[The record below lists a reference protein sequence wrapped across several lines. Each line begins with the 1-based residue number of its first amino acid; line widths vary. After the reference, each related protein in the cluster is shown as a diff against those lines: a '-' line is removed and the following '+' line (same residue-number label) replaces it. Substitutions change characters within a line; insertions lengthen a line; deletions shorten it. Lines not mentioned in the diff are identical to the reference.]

1 MTMLEI
7 YPKLKAS
14 HAGFAMLTIMV
25 FTVRGLGVLAGM
37 RWPMHKLPRI
47 GSMVIDTLLLATAVA
62 LLAAMQFSMLNTPWL
77 QLKLVL
83 LVAYVVLGVFAL
95 KRAPT
100 RSGKALAFVAALLC
114 YAHMYGMARHKDV
127 LGWFAM

>member
-1 MTMLEI
+1 MNLLEI
-7 YPKLKAS
+7 YPQLKAS

-25 FTVRGLGVLAGM
+25 FSVRGLGVLAGM
-37 RWPMHKLPRI
+37 QWPMHIALRV
-47 GSMVIDTLLLATAVA
+47 GSMVIDTLLVATAVA
-62 LLAAMQFSMLNTPWL
+62 LLVALQFNMLAQPWM

-100 RSGKALAFVAALLC
+100 RSGKALAFVLALLC
-114 YAHMYGMARHKDV
+114 FAHMYGMARHKDL
-127 LGWFAM
+127 LGWLA

>member
-1 MTMLEI
+1 MTLIEI

-25 FTVRGLGVLAGM
+25 FTIRGLGVLAGM
-37 RWPMHKLPRI
+37 QWPMKTWLRV

-62 LLAAMQFSMLNTPWL
+62 LLVAMQFSMLSMPWL

-83 LVAYVVLGVFAL
+83 LVAYVALGVFAL
-95 KRAPT
+95 KRAST
-100 RSGKALAFVAALLC
+100 RSGKALAFAAALLC
-114 YAHMYGMARHKDV
+114 FAHMYGMARTKDI
-127 LGWFAM
+127 LGWLAM

>member
-1 MTMLEI
+1 MTLLEI

-37 RWPMHKLPRI
+37 QWPMHKALRV
-47 GSMVIDTLLLATAVA
+47 GSMIIDTLLLATALA
-62 LLAAMQFSMLNTPWL
+62 LLAALQFNMLTQPWL

-83 LVAYVVLGVFAL
+83 LVAYVVLGVLAL

-114 YAHMYGMARHKDV
+114 FAHMYGMARTKDI
-127 LGWFAM
+127 LGWLAG

>member
-1 MTMLEI
+1 MPPLL
-7 YPKLKAS
+7 KLHVWK
-14 HAGFAMLTIMV
+14 LT
-25 FTVRGLGVLAGM
+25 GL
-37 RWPMHKLPRI
+37 
-47 GSMVIDTLLLATAVA
+47 
-62 LLAAMQFSMLNTPWL
+62 LLAAMLPADVFANGWL
-77 QLKLVL
+77 GVKLVL

>member
-1 MTMLEI
+1 MSLIEI

-25 FTVRGLGVLAGM
+25 FSVRGLGVLAGM
-37 RWPMHKLPRI
+37 QWPMHIALRV
-47 GSMVIDTLLLATAVA
+47 SNMVIDTLLVATAVA
-62 LLAAMQFSMLNTPWL
+62 LLVALQFNMLAQPWL

-100 RSGKALAFVAALLC
+100 RSGKALAFAAALLC
-114 YAHMYGMARHKDV
+114 YAHMYGMARHKDL
-127 LGWFAM
+127 LGWFA